1 MKTYDMTHHLR
12 RLVFG
17 GLLLAAAALL
27 PGCEDDP
34 AVPDE
39 EISTDPGTSAEPE
52 TLRFISYNILEG
64 MKLDK
69 QQNFDNFAAWVREKD
84 PDFMALCECN
94 NFTEESLTALANRYG
109 HTYAILCKETGYPVG
124 LTSKYPIELRSRML
138 EEVPLWHGAL
148 HLRIKDINVVV
159 LHLYPFGTYPNG
171 QGAAGS
177 GDAYRDTEIN
187 CILDNTIRR
196 YPAEPLWLMSGAST
210 PTRPRMPTRC
220 PRTPITKPIRQCSEA
235 DTPMPCATATA
246 SSSAPYPRFTADGRT
261 ATGGASTT
269 STPHRP

>member
-17 GLLLAAAALL
+17 GLLLAAATLL

-94 NFTEESLTALANRYG
+94 NFTQESLTALANRYG

-138 EEVPLWHGAL
+138 EEVPL
-148 HLRIKDINVVV
+148 
-159 LHLYPFGTYPNG
+159 
-171 QGAAGS
+171 
-177 GDAYRDTEIN
+177 
-187 CILDNTIRR
+187 
-196 YPAEPLWLMSGAST
+196 
-210 PTRPRMPTRC
+210 
-220 PRTPITKPIRQCSEA
+220 
-235 DTPMPCATATA
+235 
-246 SSSAPYPRFTADGRT
+246 
-261 ATGGASTT
+261 
-269 STPHRP
+269 

>member
-69 QQNFDNFAAWVREKD
+69 QQNFDNFAAWVRE
-84 PDFMALCECN
+84 L
-94 NFTEESLTALANRYG
+94 SLI
-109 HTYAILCKETGYPVG
+109 HI
-124 LTSKYPIELRSRML
+124 
-138 EEVPLWHGAL
+138 
-148 HLRIKDINVVV
+148 
-159 LHLYPFGTYPNG
+159 
-171 QGAAGS
+171 
-177 GDAYRDTEIN
+177 
-187 CILDNTIRR
+187 
-196 YPAEPLWLMSGAST
+196 
-210 PTRPRMPTRC
+210 
-220 PRTPITKPIRQCSEA
+220 
-235 DTPMPCATATA
+235 
-246 SSSAPYPRFTADGRT
+246 
-261 ATGGASTT
+261 
-269 STPHRP
+269 